1 MPTLKGAYSCVV
13 MTATKLIAFRDPNG
27 FRPLCL
33 GKTEGGGW
41 IVSSESC
48 ALDTLGAEFVRDI
61 RPGEIVVISTEGVKS
76 IDTHC
81 TKKAIF
87 AYLNIYISLAR
98 ILLLRVHLFSRQE

>member
-33 GKTEGGGW
+33 GKTEGGAW

-61 RPGEIVVISTEGVKS
+61 RPGEIVVISQL
-76 IDTHC
+76 ILIAP
-81 TKKAIF
+81 KKAIF
-87 AYLNIYISLAR
+87 AYLNTFTLHVLIRLLKAR
-98 ILLLRVHLFSRQE
+98 LFSTQE